1 MLCVEKYVEGGRVS
15 EKREAAM
22 SRQRRSPK
30 GQEAGYRGTEMVLE
44 GDRPCNGTY
53 ECTGR
58 GLRAL
63 GALRR
68 S

>member
-1 MLCVEKYVEGGRVS
+1 MCREVCRGRTCFGEEGGCYEQT
-15 EKREAAM
+15 EKEF
-22 SRQRRSPK
+22 K

-63 GALRR
+63 GAQRR
-68 S
+68 T